1 VSAQAQ
7 KVAPVAA
14 TAATSPPGAAA
25 QPSPASQS
33 NSDLRARFASA
44 LEQSAVT
51 LADARELDGMIDEL
65 VRRGADDGPDMRK
78 QLKIRL
84 AQQVAT
90 IRRQGGIE
98 AAIRYAEGAYAMY
111 PDSPVLKKTLVDV
124 RLADAQRAAQK
135 REGTVAEI
143 RRHLD
148 ALLDPSRVN
157 DEWPAAVESD
167 YKWLDAYLPDNDP
180 YMILAKR
187 AMARLYLG
195 RASSLREA
203 QRVTEAGRSFERA
216 RQLGADPTALA
227 AEEKLLAA
235 ARATQEADARAR
247 EQAAQLAARKEKVLV
262 QAQANEVADA
272 LATLQG
278 LRADLP
284 KNDPFLEQDGPFAIA
299 RAFVRLA
306 SAAARDGRFD
316 DAVKLAGRAR
326 DLARSSREISDARQR
341 YTRYRAIDDMLRRR
355 FEIDTGGIRRELA
368 AFAKEEPEEVSAVTR
383 RWIRTLSTR
392 ATAAPD
398 TRSAQRLSEAA
409 RDLGELEVEA
419 VGAEAAAA
427 AARETPR

>member
-1 VSAQAQ
+1 
-7 KVAPVAA
+7 
-14 TAATSPPGAAA
+14 
-25 QPSPASQS
+25 
-33 NSDLRARFASA
+33 
-44 LEQSAVT
+44 
-51 LADARELDGMIDEL
+51 
-65 VRRGADDGPDMRK
+65 
-78 QLKIRL
+78 
-84 AQQVAT
+84 
-90 IRRQGGIE
+90 
-98 AAIRYAEGAYAMY
+98 
-111 PDSPVLKKTLVDV
+111 
-124 RLADAQRAAQK
+124 
-135 REGTVAEI
+135 
-143 RRHLD
+143 
-148 ALLDPSRVN
+148 LLDPRRVD

-195 RASSLREA
+195 RATSLREA
-203 QRVTEAGRSFERA
+203 QRVTEASRSFERA
-216 RQLGADPTALA
+216 RQLGADPTALG

-247 EQAAQLAARKEKVLV
+247 DQAAQLAARKEKVLV
-262 QAQANEVADA
+262 LAQANEVADA

-355 FEIDTGGIRRELA
+355 FDIDTRGIRRELA

-409 RDLGELEVEA
+409 HDLGELEVEA